1 MRRLLLPILIV
12 LFGIC
17 VSCIPKEEKKPH
29 WLTVTSVAVDGEIIR
44 DTVWAK
50 ETDLYHTPIRFG
62 LSNTF
67 YFEADGLLRHRR
79 DYSLGFEFESDT
91 SFFYYNEN
99 CFPKDKKQD
108 IWDKNWVPY
117 YTRPEVSTKYFR
129 FLPSDAPDISF
140 SFEFEFTNMVKYN
153 ANDTIHSLKGRVDVG
168 EWTAPALWGS
178 QHNAYQK
185 DLGPAKYLRYRE

>member
-1 MRRLLLPILIV
+1 M
-12 LFGIC
+12 
-17 VSCIPKEEKKPH
+17 SCIPKEEKKPH

-44 DTVWAK
+44 DTVWSK
-50 ETDLYHTPIRFG
+50 ETDFYNTPISFRL
-62 LSNTF
+62 LSNTVC
-67 YFEADGLLRHRR
+67 FEADGLLRHRR

-108 IWDKNWVPY
+108 FRDKNWAY
-117 YTRPEVSTKYFR
+117 YDTRPEVSTKYFR
-129 FLPSDAPDISF
+129 FLPSDAPDIAF

-153 ANDTIHSLKGRVDVG
+153 ANDTIRSLKGRVDVG